1 MNKTGTSAIQHFF
14 SQQREA
20 LKEQGLLYP
29 ATGCNREAHYLLSE
43 ALGFI
48 HKKQQSSGEMH
59 ERELALLRK
68 ALDDEINKSV
78 ARQVLF
84 SSENFV
90 IPRTLEPVRQ
100 LFSDYDTRIIVYLRR
115 HNEWRESAYNQ
126 AVKMVA
132 KPPWEQGFESY
143 VNFRKR
149 KTPKHGCYR
158 ELVDRWAKVS
168 GKENIIVRPYERQQ
182 NKPNIVNDIY
192 RLW

>member
-1 MNKTGTSAIQHFF
+1 
-14 SQQREA
+14 
-20 LKEQGLLYP
+20 
-29 ATGCNREAHYLLSE
+29 
-43 ALGFI
+43 
-48 HKKQQSSGEMH
+48 
-59 ERELALLRK
+59 
-68 ALDDEINKSV
+68 
-78 ARQVLF
+78 
-84 SSENFV
+84 
-90 IPRTLEPVRQ
+90 
-100 LFSDYDTRIIVYLRR
+100 VYLRR
-115 HNEWRESAYNQ
+115 HNEGRESAYNQ